1 MSIFLV
7 GLPLD
12 GRTFISSISVYSELI
27 TDILREEILGIIK
40 DLFICGNSGAY
51 FDKKTGSS

>member
-12 GRTFISSISVYSELI
+12 GRTFISSISVYSELTI
-27 TDILREEILGIIK
+27 DTLIEDISGIIK
-40 DLFICGNSGAY
+40 DLFICGNSGEY
-51 FDKKTGSS
+51 FDKKSGSS